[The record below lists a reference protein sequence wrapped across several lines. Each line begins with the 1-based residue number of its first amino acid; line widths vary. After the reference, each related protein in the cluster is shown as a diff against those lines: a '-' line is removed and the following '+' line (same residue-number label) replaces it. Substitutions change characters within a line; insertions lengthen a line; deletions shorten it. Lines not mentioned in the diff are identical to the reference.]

1 MNNPPA
7 FPGKQKALL
16 IKSEHSDIAKEY
28 EIDQNGMTLRD
39 YFAAKAMQNILPSL
53 REKAPELDPILMRS
67 VSEFEFGHRTLNC
80 LKAENIFYIGDLI
93 QHTENELIKTPN
105 LGRKSLSEIKGILA
119 LHGLGLGYKIEGWK
133 ARAHHIA
140 QQNTFFD
147 GFATAAYKMADA
159 MLKAREA

>member
-39 YFAAKAMQNILPSL
+39 YFAAKAMQGLIASPRLPLPAAHGASDVTDVMV
-53 REKAPELDPILMRS
+53 A
-67 VSEFEFGHRTLNC
+67 
-80 LKAENIFYIGDLI
+80 DL
-93 QHTENELIKTPN
+93 
-105 LGRKSLSEIKGILA
+105 S
-119 LHGLGLGYKIEGWK
+119 YKI
-133 ARAHHIA
+133 
-140 QQNTFFD
+140 
-147 GFATAAYKMADA
+147 ADA